1 MGNLDIKWM
10 RTPRPGQPCQGGQ
23 PLDIEAQSP
32 GPPAPQD
39 LKHSDFNFSHSI
51 IVSFFF
57 ASHSAF
63 LNSHSTLFEYLASPH
78 SISFREQ
85 SMALPGHAIFRQSR
99 QGSPQPVGNNPIKA
113 NVTMIFRI
121 RKRDI
126 ETIGFPQVYALNTWC
141 FVPFGIPVG
150 LPLTPG

>member
-1 MGNLDIKWM
+1 MS
-10 RTPRPGQPCQGGQ
+10 RRS
-23 PLDIEAQSP
+23 LDIEAQSP
-32 GPPAPQD
+32 GPAAPQD

-85 SMALPGHAIFRQSR
+85 SMALPGHAIFRQAR

-113 NVTMIFRI
+113 NVTMIFRT

-126 ETIGFPQVYALNTWC
+126 ET
-141 FVPFGIPVG
+141 
-150 LPLTPG
+150 